1 MPGSP
6 RHHYEPFD
14 ARHLDRGSP
23 KRKKVMRVRSADESL
38 LTDVC
43 VPPPASRIGPQFLG
57 RPTKSA
63 GEVAHS
69 NALLAIMRVDE
80 I

>member
-6 RHHYEPFD
+6 RHHYEPTN
-14 ARHLDRGSP
+14 ARPLDRGSP
-23 KRKKVMRVRSADESL
+23 KRKMVMRVRSADESL

-43 VPPPASRIGPQFLG
+43 VPSPALRIGVKFLC

-63 GEVAHS
+63 GEVAYL
-69 NALLAIMRVDE
+69 NLLSAIMRVDQ

>member
-6 RHHYEPFD
+6 RVHYEPTN

-23 KRKKVMRVRSADESL
+23 KRKMVMRVRSADESL

-43 VPPPASRIGPQFLG
+43 VPPPALRIGIEFLR

-63 GEVAHS
+63 GEVAYS
-69 NALLAIMRVDE
+69 NPLSAIMRVH
-80 I
+80 